1 MIIFACQKKEKKKQK
16 KKYYID
22 TNTRKITPQNQP
34 HFIFNSTTPTVHTT
48 LFINFLFSP
57 KTSNFVPQRE
67 NNNYWSMETE
77 TSS

>member
-1 MIIFACQKKEKKKQK
+1 MIIFACQKKKKRNKKKN
-16 KKYYID
+16 YYIGS
-22 TNTRKITPQNQP
+22 NTRKITPQNQP

-67 NNNYWSMETE
+67 NNNY
-77 TSS
+77 